1 MNGVSCESPKF
12 SAPTLAV
19 STQACASELEAGSR
33 ILGARGSLLE
43 VEGGTEY
50 LRGLGQL
57 YLARQLLEAA
67 MMAHVQR
74 AQRPP
79 AFRQHLDRCSRAWS
93 SGQNSLLCTA

>member
-1 MNGVSCESPKF
+1 MASHPLPVP
-12 SAPTLAV
+12 L
-19 STQACASELEAGSR
+19 QACASELEAGSR

-43 VEGGTEY
+43 VDGGPDY

-57 YLARQLLEAA
+57 YLACQLLEAA

-74 AQRPP
+74 AQRPS

-93 SGQNSLLCTA
+93 SGRSSGQNSLLCTA